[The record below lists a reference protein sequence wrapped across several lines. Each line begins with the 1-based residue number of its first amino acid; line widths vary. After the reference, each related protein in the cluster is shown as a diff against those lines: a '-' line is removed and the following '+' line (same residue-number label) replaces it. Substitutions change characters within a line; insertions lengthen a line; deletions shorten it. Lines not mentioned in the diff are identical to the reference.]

1 MGRESVDL
9 NVLNYSQNLYK
20 QGMTEEEIS
29 RVTNIPLER
38 IQQCL
43 ASKDK
48 QAQEAFCNARLNK
61 LDEKVRKL
69 RCSRTDRLMHEPVRL
84 EVEKLCDEEALEPD
98 EPIYRINR
106 LNSKV
111 ESFIK
116 EALVVVAKCI
126 EHDIEIERAVS
137 LSAECLSALREDQH
151 YRAFISVFSAL
162 KTRELE
168 MRLLE
173 QMRAF
178 RPIQLMK
185 LLVRVAK
192 IESQFVTTVQLI
204 EAIPAAMLV
213 TGKNEVIELI
223 RVEEPCRHSSEMRAE
238 LLREMLTLKI
248 TEGDFDE
255 SRNDSVYEGKLSEI
269 YCKLGRVFEFSRD
282 LDRAEEYYKI
292 SKTLDHS
299 PEAQS
304 AYKSNQ
310 ARLLCLRTRD
320 LDQVH
325 QLLQESIDLLASSH
339 PLKQAEI
346 YNQLGKVFRLKEELD
361 NAEEHCMTALALRE
375 ASLPEVH
382 ADIGRSCNSL
392 GRIYLAKRDS
402 VKAEEFCMRS
412 LHIRS
417 QMLPPH
423 HKDLANSY
431 EVLGRLH
438 KQLNDLDRAEESF
451 TRCLDIRQVVLPS
464 QDLRLVQAYFN
475 LASLY
480 RKKGNL
486 DAAQAQ
492 ITNAVIAFPGD
503 KSFTKKLLSSKLS
516 LIEGKVYQD
525 QEDLGMAEEKFNE
538 SYYIRRKILPQGHS
552 LIAQVH
558 EALGKLWELRSDLDK
573 SLEHDNK
580 CLDIR
585 EKHQSHKGVVRVEL
599 HKSEVLYSLGMSSKK
614 EAYFKQSL
622 QIKERLQDNSPHL
635 AKVYE
640 GLGILLLQQQDL
652 AESEEILNR
661 NHTIRLEGE
670 ATDLARSYNNL
681 GLLYTA
687 KGEFDKAEVNLQEGL
702 KMREA
707 LFSSPHPELI
717 SSLNSLGRLA
727 LAQGHLTRAE
737 DYLLK
742 HIQPL
747 PQHTASLFDV
757 RESVGWLYML
767 KEDWDNAERCLN
779 ECLQIQ
785 EHPNDLRTAQIH
797 ELLGDLHVK
806 NQRIR
811 EAQEHLNLV
820 LKIRQT
826 ILKSD
831 HSQVINA
838 AIALGKSYSRYF
850 NGYEQAL
857 KVFEK
862 YKVPKDH
869 PDFGYL
875 YLIQG
880 NALENKG
887 DYEQAFKMITD
898 CHDIWNKHLSDIP
911 SEDLRKLYDILSRL
925 HLKKD
930 NFELAEQFC
939 RKCVEITEQSRDSKE
954 LAQDY
959 YNLGCILLRTNSEAA
974 EEYLTKCLS
983 IREAE
988 LPDNAQELFDINLQL
1003 ADLFYTKQSNQLA
1016 LKHYQ
1021 QCLKLKIYNQRVLF
1035 ADIHFKQGVLF
1046 MDEGDLDEAASS
1058 LKVSLTYNQT
1068 HNEMVYPKI
1077 CEVFQ
1082 MKKDQLRRQLRCELN
1097 DVFFMGILQK
1107 RVEAYLRKL
1116 DIKEVCLDITAYL
1129 EEIQSE
1135 KEFFEELIRVSPQMK
1150 ERVYTKLADV
1160 YIELIGCLIYMRDHE
1175 SVRYNYALTHANK
1188 DFDIWDIEH
1197 SYALKK
1203 NKSYDLRS
1211 RKLMAWYSMIIDTT
1225 SFSTKR
1231 DTLIEG
1237 SFLEYLEL
1245 RNVLEL
1251 NDIEEIASP
1260 YFVLAEYFSFRNK
1273 LSKAEEYFNKC
1284 YQIRVNSDTKAH
1296 LRDVCLARGRLYD
1309 QQQNSEKSEYFYR
1322 QCIEIS
1328 EETRESKEVSTDCFN
1343 LGCLLLKCNRLEEAE
1358 SYLVKSLSIR
1368 ETKFAEDFT
1377 ELFQTNLKL
1386 AELYSLQNDER
1397 VYQHYKKCRELKYSN
1412 ADQFDISCCKDQWDT
1427 NIEHCYKC
1435 YINLILKFNG
1445 ARLNADDKQEVITTN
1460 FILGKLFAFRFNK
1473 LVRQK
1478 EYGRVTQECK
1488 PSLVKATAYYSECQR
1503 LREMY
1508 FSAELKDIL
1517 IIKCKLANLYRQ
1529 IDKNR
1534 AIQLYEQLIGECE
1547 SEGIYFAKVLKA
1559 YYYLGKLHF
1568 SKYAYVKARQ
1578 VMEQCIELA
1587 ENDYPNP
1594 SLLTK
1599 ACYIMGTSYKQLGE
1613 TKWIMCNA
1621 KLNAFQVECG
1631 VVVKNEDILEQSIKT
1646 KVIYCLR
1653 EQALEF
1659 KLDEDTDYEHEL
1671 RSAGRYFEKYL
1682 LTAAQIKRKCYDELH
1697 AVYFQL
1703 GNLLVLKG
1711 SYREAKRLYLKC
1723 LNDRFTNTRDMSR
1736 ADTLLCCC
1744 SYLMGNT
1751 HDIHDNFYSEFLRN
1765 AVEQSKPSE
1774 RADAFFALGNCLHS
1788 RGVLDA
1794 AEDCYLKCLQ
1804 IWSGGRHEIT
1814 SDPNLF
1820 KLYTSLGVLYHA
1832 KGDLAKS
1839 EEYFALRGRKRL
1851 RLKKVVSKRT

>member
-1 MGRESVDL
+1 MGKESVDKFSHDHVRAL
-9 NVLNYSQNLYK
+9 LSK
-20 QGMTEEEIS
+20 GMVAEEIS
-29 RVTNIPLER
+29 RAMEIPLDH
-38 IQQCL
+38 IQQYQ
-43 ASKDK
+43 ASED
-48 QAQEAFCNARLNK
+48 QPGQEAFCKARLNK
-61 LDEKVRKL
+61 LDEKVKEL
-69 RCSRTDRLMHEPVRL
+69 RCIRTNRLMHEPMQL
-84 EVEKLCDEEALEPD
+84 EDENLCDKVALKKNEPSM
-98 EPIYRINR
+98 PYVGK
-106 LNSKV
+106 NSKIV
-111 ESFIK
+111 KFIK
-116 EALVVVAKCI
+116 EALVVVAKCLKHGI
-126 EHDIEIERAVS
+126 EVERAVS
-137 LSAECLSALREDQH
+137 LSAECLSALRADEH
-151 YRAFISVFSAL
+151 YRAYISVFSAL

-173 QMRAF
+173 QMRAL
-178 RPIQLMK
+178 RPIQLME
-185 LLVRVAK
+185 LLVRVAN

-213 TGKNEVIELI
+213 TGRNEVIELI
-223 RVEEPCRHSSEMRAE
+223 RVEESRSHSSEMRAE
-238 LLREMLTLKI
+238 LLREMLALKI

-320 LDQVH
+320 LDQAH
-325 QLLQESIDLLASSH
+325 QLLQESLDLLASSH
-339 PLKQAEI
+339 PLRQAEI

-361 NAEEHCMTALALRE
+361 KAEEYCMKALALRE

-382 ADIGRSCNSL
+382 ADIGRSCISL

-412 LHIRS
+412 LNIRS

-438 KQLNDLDRAEESF
+438 KQLNDLARAEESF
-451 TRCLDIRQVVLPS
+451 TCCLNIRQVVLPS
-464 QDLRLVQAYFN
+464 QDLRLSQAYCN

-492 ITNAVIAFPGD
+492 ITNAKAAFPGD
-503 KSFTKKLLSSKLS
+503 ISFSKKLLSSKLS

-538 SYYIRRKILPQGHS
+538 SYYIRRRILPQDHS
-552 LIAQVH
+552 LLAQVH

-580 CLDIR
+580 CLYIR

-614 EAYFKQSL
+614 ETYFRQSL
-622 QIKERLQDNSPHL
+622 QIKERLPQDNNPHL

-640 GLGILLLQQQDL
+640 GLGIMLLQQQDL
-652 AESEEILNR
+652 SEAEEILNR

-670 ATDLARSYNNL
+670 AAALARSYNNL

-687 KGEFDKAEVNLQEGL
+687 KGEFDKAEVKLQEGL

-727 LAQGHLTRAE
+727 LAQGNLTRAE

-742 HIQPL
+742 HMQPML
-747 PQHTASLFDV
+747 TQDPVSLFDV
-757 RESVGWLYML
+757 CESFGRLYML
-767 KEDWDNAERCLN
+767 KEDWNNAETFLN
-779 ECLQIQ
+779 KCIQIQ
-785 EHPNDLRTAQIH
+785 GYPDDLSTAQIH
-797 ELLGDLHVK
+797 ELLGDLHLK

-811 EAQEHLNLV
+811 EAQKQFESV
-820 LKIRQT
+820 LKIRNT

-831 HSQVINA
+831 HSQVIKA
-838 AIALGKSYSRYF
+838 AVALGKSYSL
-850 NGYEQAL
+850 NAEDANKAP

-869 PDFGYL
+869 PDYGYV
-875 YLIQG
+875 YLNQG
-880 NALENKG
+880 ITLENKG
-887 DYEQAFKMITD
+887 DDEQAFKMISD
-898 CHDIWNKHLSDIP
+898 CYDIWINHLTEIP
-911 SEDLRKLYDILSRL
+911 SVDLRKFYDILSRL

-930 NFELAEQFC
+930 NLELSEHFC
-939 RKCVEITEQSRDSKE
+939 RECVEISEQVKDSKV

-959 YNLGCILLRTNSEAA
+959 FNLGCILLRTNREAA
-974 EEYLTKCLS
+974 EEYLAKCWS
-983 IREAE
+983 IRQAE
-988 LPDNAQELFDINLQL
+988 FPENSEELFDINLQL
-1003 ADLFYTKQSNQLA
+1003 ADLFSSMKSNQSA

-1021 QCLKLKIYNQRVLF
+1021 QCLKLKITTQDQRKIL

-1046 MDEGDLDEAASS
+1046 MDEGNLDEASSALNDS
-1058 LKVSLTYNQT
+1058 LKNDPT
-1068 HNEMVYPKI
+1068 HNEKVYSKI

-1082 MKKDQLRRQLRCELN
+1082 IKKDQLCRQLGCELN
-1097 DVFFMGILQK
+1097 HEFFMKVLQR
-1107 RVEAYLRKL
+1107 RVEAHLRRL
-1116 DIKEVCLDITAYL
+1116 DIMEECLDITAYL
-1129 EEIQSE
+1129 VEIQSE
-1135 KEFFEELIRVSPQMK
+1135 EEFFEELIKINTQMK

-1160 YIELIGCLIYMRDHE
+1160 YIELVGCLIYMRDQE
-1175 SVRYNYALTHANK
+1175 TASSNYDLTLK
-1188 DFDIWDIEH
+1188 KEDFQAWNIEH
-1197 SYALKK
+1197 SSALRT
-1203 NKSYDLRS
+1203 KSYKLRS
-1211 RKLMAWYSMIIDTT
+1211 MKQMAWLSIIRNST
-1225 SFSTKR
+1225 SLSSKR
-1231 DTLIEG
+1231 DTETE
-1237 SFLEYLEL
+1237 SRFLEYLEL
-1245 RNVLEL
+1245 LL
-1251 NDIEEIASP
+1251 NNQEEEFST
-1260 YFVLAEYFSFRNK
+1260 YFVLAEYFSFRNN
-1273 LSKAEEYFNKC
+1273 LEKAKKYFNKC
-1284 YQIRVNSDTKAH
+1284 YQIRVSSENKAD
-1296 LRDVCLARGRLYD
+1296 LRDICLACGRLYD
-1309 QQQNSEKSEYFYR
+1309 QQQDNEKAEYFYR

-1328 EETRESKEVSTDCFN
+1328 EETRESKEVAEDCFN
-1343 LGCLLLKCNRLEEAE
+1343 LGCLLLKSNRLEDAE
-1358 SYLVKSLSIR
+1358 SYLAKSLSIR

-1386 AELYSLQNDER
+1386 AELYSLQKDER
-1397 VYQHYKKCRELKYSN
+1397 VYQHYKKCRELKSLD
-1412 ADQFDISCCKDQWDT
+1412 AAKFKISCCKDQWDT
-1427 NIEHCYKC
+1427 NIEDCYKF
-1435 YINLILKFNG
+1435 YNDLILKFKG
-1445 ARLNADDKQEVITTN
+1445 ARLNVDDKQELTNTN
-1460 FILGKLFAFRFNK
+1460 FILGELFAFRFSK
-1473 LVRQK
+1473 LIRQK

-1488 PSLVKATAYYSECQR
+1488 TSLVEAKNYFLECQR
-1503 LREMY
+1503 LREKY

-1517 IIKCKLANLYRQ
+1517 IIKGKLANLYRQ

-1547 SEGIYFAKVLKA
+1547 REGIYFAEVLKA

-1568 SKYAYVKARQ
+1568 YKGAYVKAVQ

-1594 SLLTK
+1594 TLLTK
-1599 ACYIMGTSYKQLGE
+1599 ACYFMSTSYKQLGE
-1613 TKWIMCNA
+1613 TKRTMCNA
-1621 KLNAFQVECG
+1621 KMHTLLEERG
-1631 VVVKNEDILEQSIKT
+1631 VVVKSEDILEQSIKT
-1646 KVIYCLR
+1646 NVIYCLK

-1671 RSAGRYFEKYL
+1671 RSAGKYFEKYL

-1736 ADTLLCCC
+1736 ADTLLSCC
-1744 SYLMGNT
+1744 SYLMGDT

-1774 RADAFFALGNCLHS
+1774 RADAFFALGDCLYS

-1804 IWSGGRHEIT
+1804 IWSGGRQEIT

-1839 EEYFALRGRKRL
+1839 DEYFALRGRKRQ
-1851 RLKKVVSKRT
+1851 RLKKK